1 MSKLS
6 RRQAVRRIAQ
16 STAAASIASLASPAK
31 FLFATATPAAK
42 PAPQPQ
48 ARRTDLPTGQENA
61 AMFRLGRA
69 FMTQFFAP
77 ALSVSIVRDSKFV
90 YEHAWGVADS
100 KQHIESSDTSLFR
113 IASVTKPIT
122 SVAIFTLLERGKLNL
137 NDKVFGPSGILA
149 EDYGKSFR
157 QYVTDVTVD
166 HLLTHTSG
174 GWPNDDTDPMFKN
187 NSWDHKRL
195 ITDAIATLPLTYA
208 PGTHW
213 AYSNFGY
220 CILGRV
226 IEKISGQPYETFVQQ
241 SVLAP
246 CGITDMR
253 VAGNTYR
260 DRAPN
265 EVEYLGQFN
274 ENPYNMNVRRM
285 DSHGGWI
292 ATPNDLAKFTA
303 HLGGTST
310 IPSILKPASIKLM
323 TTPAPAY
330 SQDSDAKYARGWMV
344 RDNGAGNWWH
354 AGSLPGTTSVM
365 VRTPDGKCWGALTN
379 TRTQPS
385 DAINTALDQMV
396 WDMVHQVPAW
406 NA

>member
-1 MSKLS
+1 
-6 RRQAVRRIAQ
+6 
-16 STAAASIASLASPAK
+16 
-31 FLFATATPAAK
+31 
-42 PAPQPQ
+42 
-48 ARRTDLPTGQENA
+48 
-61 AMFRLGRA
+61 
-69 FMTQFFAP
+69 MTQFFAP

-100 KQHIESSDTSLFR
+100 KQHIESSNTSLFR

-122 SVAIFTLLERGKLNL
+122 SVAIFTLLEQGKLNL

-187 NSWDHKRL
+187 NSWDHKKL

>member
-1 MSKLS
+1 MQTIS
-6 RRQAVRRIAQ
+6 RRTALTGLLKGAA
-16 STAAASIASLASPAK
+16 SLAAASAIPSSLW
-31 FLFATATPAAK
+31 AA
-42 PAPQPQ
+42 
-48 ARRTDLPTGQENA
+48 ARAQGGQNRGDLPTGQENA
-61 AMFRLGRA
+61 AIFRIGRA
-69 FMTQFFAP
+69 FMEQFFAP
-77 ALSVSIVRDSKFV
+77 ALSVSIVRNSKFV
-90 YEHAWGVADS
+90 YEHAWGMADS
-100 KQHIESSDTSLFR
+100 KQHEEASNTSLFR
-113 IASVTKPIT
+113 IASVSKPIT
-122 SVAIFTLLERGKLNL
+122 SVTIFTLLEQGKLNL
-137 NDKVFGPSGILA
+137 TDKVFGPGGILGS
-149 EDYGKSFR
+149 DYGNTFK

-187 NSWDHKRL
+187 NSWDHKKL
-195 ITDAIATLPLTYA
+195 ITDTIATLPLTYA

-226 IEKISGQPYETFVQQ
+226 IEKITGQTYENFVQQ
-241 SVLAP
+241 AILAP

-253 VAGNTYR
+253 IAGNSYR

-265 EVEYLGQFN
+265 EVAYLGQFN

-303 HLGGTST
+303 HLGGTPT
-310 IPSILKPASIKLM
+310 IRSILKPASIKLM

-330 SQDSDAKYARGWMV
+330 PQNSDAKYARGWMV

-354 AGSLPGTTSVM
+354 GGSLPGTTSVM
-365 VRTPDGKCWGALTN
+365 VRTPDGMSWGALTN
-379 TRTQPS
+379 TRTEPS
-385 DAINTALDQMV
+385 DTINTALDQMV
-396 WDMVHQVPAW
+396 WDMVHQVRAW
-406 NA
+406 NS

>member
-1 MSKLS
+1 VSNLS
-6 RRQAVRRIAQ
+6 RRQVLTRIAQ
-16 STAAASIASLASPAK
+16 AASAASFASFGSPARV
-31 FLFATATPAAK
+31 LFAANTTVV
-42 PAPQPQ
+42 APQS
-48 ARRTDLPTGQENA
+48 RRADLPTGEENA
-61 AMFRLGRA
+61 AIFRIGRNFLA
-69 FMTQFFAP
+69 QFFAP

-90 YEHAWGVADS
+90 YEHAWGIADS
-100 KQHIESSDTSLFR
+100 KQHEQSTNTSLFR

-122 SVAIFTLLERGKLNL
+122 SVAIFTLLEQGKLNL
-137 NDKVFGPSGILA
+137 DDKVFGPSGILA
-149 EDYGKSFR
+149 EDYGKTFR

-187 NSWDHKRL
+187 NSWDHKKL
-195 ITDAIATLPLTYA
+195 ITESIATIPLTYP

-226 IEKISGQPYETFVQQ
+226 IEKITGQTYENFVQQ
-241 SVLAP
+241 SILAP

-253 VAGNTYR
+253 IAGNSYR

-265 EVEYLGQFN
+265 EVEYLGQYG

-303 HLGGTST
+303 HLGGTPT
-310 IPSILKPASIKLM
+310 IPSILKPESIKLM

-330 SQDSDAKYARGWMV
+330 PQNSDAKYARGWMV
-344 RDNGAGNWWH
+344 RNNGAGNWWH

-365 VRTPDGKCWGALTN
+365 VRTSDGMCWGALTN

-396 WDMVHQVPAW
+396 WDMVHQVRAW
-406 NA
+406 NS

>member
-1 MSKLS
+1 MSTLS
-6 RRQAVRRIAQ
+6 RRQALTRIALAAGTA
-16 STAAASIASLASPAK
+16 SFASLTSPFSALLDAAA
-31 FLFATATPAAK
+31 
-42 PAPQPQ
+42 QPQ
-48 ARRTDLPTGQENA
+48 GPRADLPTGQENA
-61 AMFRLGRA
+61 AIFRLGRA
-69 FMTQFFAP
+69 FMEQFFAP

-90 YEHAWGVADS
+90 YEHAWGMADT
-100 KQHIESSDTSLFR
+100 KQHEEASNTSLFR

-122 SVAIFTLLERGKLNL
+122 SVAIFTLLEQGKLNL
-137 NDKVFGPSGILA
+137 NDKVFGPGAILGF
-149 EDYGKSFR
+149 DYGKDFR

-174 GWPNDDTDPMFKN
+174 GWPNDNTDPMFKN
-187 NSWDHKRL
+187 NSWDFQKL
-195 ITDAIATLPLTYA
+195 ISNTIATLPLTYQ

-220 CILGRV
+220 CVLGRV
-226 IEKISGQPYETFVQQ
+226 IEKITGQTYENFVQQ

-253 VAGNTYR
+253 IAGNSYR

-310 IPSILKPASIKLM
+310 IPSILKPESIKLM

-330 SQDSDAKYARGWMV
+330 PQNSDAKYARGWMV
-344 RDNGAGNWWH
+344 RNNGAGNWWH
-354 AGSLPGTTSVM
+354 AGSLPATTSVM
-365 VRTPDGKCWGALTN
+365 VRTPDGMCWGALTN

-396 WDMVHQVPAW
+396 WDMVHQVRSW
-406 NA
+406 NS

>member
-1 MSKLS
+1 MSTFT
-6 RRQAVRRIAQ
+6 RRQALARIA
-16 STAAASIASLASPAK
+16 SAAGAASFASLASPSK
-31 FLFATATPAAK
+31 LLLAA
-42 PAPQPQ
+42 AAQPRGAQ
-48 ARRTDLPTGQENA
+48 GPRADLPTGQENA

-69 FMTQFFAP
+69 FMGQFFAP
-77 ALSVSIVRDSKFV
+77 ALSVAIVRDSKFV
-90 YEHAWGVADS
+90 YERPWGMADT
-100 KQHIESSDTSLFR
+100 KQHEECSNTSLFR

-122 SVAIFTLLERGKLNL
+122 SVAIFTLLEQGKLNL
-137 NDKVFGPSGILA
+137 NDKVFGPSGILGL
-149 EDYGKSFR
+149 DYGKDFR

-174 GWPNDDTDPMFKN
+174 GWPNDNTDPMFKN
-187 NSWDHKRL
+187 NSWDFQKL
-195 ITDAIATLPLTYA
+195 ISNTIATLPLTYQ

-226 IEKISGQPYETFVQQ
+226 IEKITGQTYENFVQQ
-241 SVLAP
+241 SILAP

-253 VAGNTYR
+253 IAGNTYR
-260 DRAPN
+260 ERAPN

-303 HLGGTST
+303 HLGGTPT
-310 IPSILKPASIKLM
+310 IPSILKPESIKLM

-330 SQDSDAKYARGWMV
+330 PQNADAKYARGWMV
-344 RDNGAGNWWH
+344 RNNGAGNWWH

-365 VRTPDGKCWGALTN
+365 VRTPDGMCWGALTN

-396 WDMVHQVPAW
+396 WDMVHQVRAW
-406 NA
+406 NS